1 MAKKKRQGLSRRERE
16 ILHIVFSLGEATSAQ
31 IREQMES
38 APTGNAVRALIQN
51 LETKGE
57 LVRIRKDGREY
68 IYGPRENREKAGA
81 RALRQ
86 VIETFYQG
94 SVATALASH
103 FAGSKDSISPAEYS
117 RLRQLIAEADDCQE
131 NDSNK

>member
-1 MAKKKRQGLSRRERE
+1 MRSGQ
-16 ILHIVFSLGEATSAQ
+16 
-31 IREQMES
+31 
-38 APTGNAVRALIQN
+38 LIQN

-57 LVRIRKDGREY
+57 LIRVRKEGREY
-68 IYGPRENREKAGA
+68 IYGPRENRDKAGA

-103 FAGSKDSISPAEYS
+103 FAGSKDSISSAEYS
-117 RLRQLIAEADDCQE
+117 RLRQLIDEADDCE
-131 NDSNK
+131 GNFR